1 MVLTGHQYSSSLHV
15 HMHKLVASSQIGV
28 RWGGGGEDRG
38 GGGRGGA
45 AEPCVPIY
53 DTHTT
58 ASKTETKRIQIN
70 QKTLNYNLT
79 PVPAP
84 IHSQW

>member
-1 MVLTGHQYSSSLHV
+1 MVLTGHQYSSSVHV
-15 HMHKLVASSQIGV
+15 HTHKLVASSQMGV
-28 RWGGGGEDRG
+28 RWGGGSEDG
-38 GGGRGGA
+38 GGGGGA

-58 ASKTETKRIQIN
+58 APKTETKRIQIN

-79 PVPAP
+79 PVAAP
-84 IHSQW
+84 IHSRR